1 MVRLR
6 KEIMTL
12 KREVRALRRE
22 LGAVSMEVR
31 RMRCDKLDNLI
42 TNMQQSA
49 REMLRMSRGL

>member
-1 MVRLR
+1 
-6 KEIMTL
+6 MTL
-12 KREVRALRRE
+12 KREVRALRRK
-22 LGAVSMEVR
+22 LGVVSMEVR